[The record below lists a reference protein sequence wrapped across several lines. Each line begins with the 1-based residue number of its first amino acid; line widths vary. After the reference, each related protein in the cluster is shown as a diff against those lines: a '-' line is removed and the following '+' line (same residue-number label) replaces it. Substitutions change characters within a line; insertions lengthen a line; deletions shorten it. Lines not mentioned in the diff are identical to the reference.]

1 MTTAVRPIPQGYHS
15 ISPSLTCK
23 NAAKA
28 IEFYK
33 NVFAAKLLVNMTGP
47 GGAIMHAEL
56 QIGDSHIFLNDEIPG
71 MSQAPSPGS
80 STGVYIFLYTEDVD
94 SVYNRALAQGAKV
107 TMPLADQFWGDR
119 YGKFT
124 DPFGHNWGVATHV
137 EDVAPEEMKRRQE
150 EMMKQMAK
158 SAGQS

>member
-1 MTTAVRPIPQGYHS
+1 MTTVRPVPEGYHS
-15 ISPSLTCK
+15 ISPAITCK

-33 NVFAAKLLVNMTGP
+33 NVFDAKLLVNMTGP
-47 GGAIMHAEL
+47 GGLIMHAEL
-56 QIGDSHIFLNDEIPG
+56 QIGDSHLFLNDEVPG
-71 MSQAPSPGS
+71 MASAPSPGAS
-80 STGVYIFLYTEDVD
+80 SGVYIFLYTEDVD
-94 SVYNRALAQGAKV
+94 SVYQRAISEGAKA

-119 YGKFT
+119 YGKFV

-158 SAGQS
+158 SAGQN